1 MNWDES
7 SQVKEKNEKKVEV
20 DKKPWQTE
28 TEIHPEMEKTAS
40 SSSTFFSRKHFI

>member
-7 SQVKEKNEKKVEV
+7 SQVKEKKMKKKVEV

-28 TEIHPEMEKTAS
+28 TEIQTWNGKDS
-40 SSSTFFSRKHFI
+40 QQQ